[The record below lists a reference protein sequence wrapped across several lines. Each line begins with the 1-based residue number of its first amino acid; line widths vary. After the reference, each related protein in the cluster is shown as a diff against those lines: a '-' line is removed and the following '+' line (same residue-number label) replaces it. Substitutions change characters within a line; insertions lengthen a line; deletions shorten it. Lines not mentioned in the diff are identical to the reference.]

1 MTPASAP
8 SPTEPPGN
16 PRFLAGPCGPLACH
30 VAGSAS
36 APPLLLLHSINAA
49 ASVHEVRPLFEA
61 LQNRYRIYAPDLPGF
76 GCSAR
81 PAVVYTPDLM
91 VEAIGCVLTEIRR
104 EYAPQIAVD
113 ALALSL
119 SCEFLARAAVASPA
133 AFRSLALVS
142 PTGFSGR
149 RPQLGP
155 PGSTRALPRLHRV
168 LTGTPAGEWI
178 FRQLVRPG
186 VIRYFLRRTWGRD
199 EIDETMFRAAVATAH
214 QPGAHHA
221 PLCFLCG
228 FFFSR
233 DMMRVYRA
241 LRGPVWLVHGTR
253 GDFVDYRQAEAFS
266 NDPAWS
272 VQVRPTG
279 ALPWFE
285 EPESFLSDYAAFLS
299 CGRSPDPASSPPI

>member
-1 MTPASAP
+1 MNPAP
-8 SPTEPPGN
+8 SPSPAEPSGN
-16 PRFLAGPCGPLACH
+16 PRFLAGPCGPLACD
-30 VAGSAS
+30 VAGPAA

-61 LQNRYRIYAPDLPGF
+61 LQTQYRVYAPDLPGF
-76 GCSAR
+76 GRSAR
-81 PAVVYTPDLM
+81 PDVVYTPALM
-91 VEAIGCVLTEIRR
+91 VEAIGSVLAEIRR
-104 EYAPQIAVD
+104 EYGSKIAID

-119 SCEFLARAAVASPA
+119 SCEFLARAAMTSPA

-149 RPQLGP
+149 APQLGP

-168 LTGTPAGEWI
+168 LTGTPAGAWI

-199 EIDETMFRAAVATAH
+199 EIDEPMFRAAVATAH

-253 GDFVDYRQAEAFS
+253 GDFVDYRQAAAVTG
-266 NDPAWS
+266 DPAWS

-285 EPESFLSDYAAFLS
+285 EPETFLADYAAFLS
-299 CGRSPDPASSPPI
+299 CDRSPDPASSPPI